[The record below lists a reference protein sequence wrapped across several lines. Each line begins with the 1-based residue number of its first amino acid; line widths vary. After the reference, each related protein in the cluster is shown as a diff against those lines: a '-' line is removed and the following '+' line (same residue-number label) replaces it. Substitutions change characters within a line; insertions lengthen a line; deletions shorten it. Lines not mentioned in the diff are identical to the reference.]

1 MQAWDDNQEMRGW
14 GEAPG
19 FPLEEATAQSSDA
32 EASGTL
38 ANVLGMPSDAKGHG
52 KLGGLLS
59 GKLGDNRYEVGRARF
74 ACAPLLRRR
83 RHRRRRQYRSRGLFS
98 QHPPLCGLRS
108 TLLSRPDW
116 TSPFASRRPPARRWA
131 TRLTAAASAMTRS
144 ARR

>member
-74 ACAPLLRRR
+74 ACAPLPRRR
-83 RHRRRRQYRSRGLFS
+83 HHHRRRRQYRSRGLFS

-108 TLLSRPDW
+108 TLLSRPEG
-116 TSPFASRRPPARRWA
+116 TPPPLFRAARPLAGGLRNRRPQQVP
-131 TRLTAAASAMTRS
+131 
-144 ARR
+144 